1 LFDGVDNSMTDKKKL
16 KIKIFDKE
24 YSLLVENEE
33 IAKELAIYVNK
44 VMEETKDE
52 LPDRPAQTIA
62 IIACLNIAYDLFIEK
77 NKNREFLIQ
86 ASDKIKRI
94 KLLLKEPEMSDPS

>member
-1 LFDGVDNSMTDKKKL
+1 MSEKKNL
-16 KIKIFDKE
+16 KIKIFENE

-44 VMEETKDE
+44 VMEETKEE
-52 LPDRPAQTIA
+52 LPDQPAQTIA

-86 ASDKIKRI
+86 ASDKVKKL
-94 KLLLKEPEMSDPS
+94 KLLLTEPELSDPS

>member
-1 LFDGVDNSMTDKKKL
+1 MNEKKKL

-33 IAKELAIYVNK
+33 IAKELAVYVNK
-44 VMEETKDE
+44 VMDETKDE
-52 LPDRPAQTIA
+52 LPDQPVQTIA
-62 IIACLNIAYDLFIEK
+62 IIACLNIAFDLFLEK

-86 ASDKIKRI
+86 ATDKVKKIR
-94 KLLLKEPEMSDPS
+94 LLISESVVSDPS

>member
-1 LFDGVDNSMTDKKKL
+1 MSDKKKL

-33 IAKELAIYVNK
+33 IAKELAVYVKK

-52 LPDRPAQTIA
+52 LPDQPVQTIA
-62 IIACLNIAYDLFIEK
+62 IIACLNIAYDLFLEK
-77 NKNREFLIQ
+77 NNNREFLIQ
-86 ASDKIKRI
+86 ATDKVKKI
-94 KLLLKEPEMSDPS
+94 KLLLSVPDMSIPS

>member
-1 LFDGVDNSMTDKKKL
+1 MTEKKKL
-16 KIKIFDKE
+16 KIKIFEKE

-52 LPDRPAQTIA
+52 LPDQPAQTIA
-62 IIACLNIAYDLFIEK
+62 IIACLNIAYDLFLEK
-77 NKNREFLIQ
+77 NKNREFVIQ
-86 ASDKIKRI
+86 AADKVKKL
-94 KLLLKEPEMSDPS
+94 KLLLNDPAIPSPS

>member
-1 LFDGVDNSMTDKKKL
+1 MSDKKKL

-33 IAKELAIYVNK
+33 IAKELAVYVNK

-52 LPDRPAQTIA
+52 LPDQPVQTIA
-62 IIACLNIAYDLFIEK
+62 IIACLNIAYDLFLEK
-77 NKNREFLIQ
+77 NNNREFLIQ
-86 ASDKIKRI
+86 ATDKVKKI
-94 KLLLKEPEMSDPS
+94 KLLLSVPDMSIPS

>member
-1 LFDGVDNSMTDKKKL
+1 MEKKKL

-33 IAKELAIYVNK
+33 IAKELAVYVNK
-44 VMEETKDE
+44 VMEETRDE
-52 LPDRPAQTIA
+52 LPDQPAQTIA
-62 IIACLNIAYDLFIEK
+62 IIACLNIAYDLFLEK

-86 ASDKIKRI
+86 AGDRMKKI
-94 KLLLKEPEMSDPS
+94 KLLLAEPSVSDPS

>member
-1 LFDGVDNSMTDKKKL
+1 MGSAERLMEKKKL

-52 LPDRPAQTIA
+52 LPDQPPQTIA

-86 ASDKIKRI
+86 ASDKVKKI
-94 KLLLKEPEMSDPS
+94 KLLLSEQQTADPS

>member
-1 LFDGVDNSMTDKKKL
+1 MFDGVDNSMTDKKKL

-44 VMEETKDE
+44 VMEETKD
-52 LPDRPAQTIA
+52 
-62 IIACLNIAYDLFIEK
+62 DLFIEK

-86 ASDKIKRI
+86 ATDKIKRI
-94 KLLLKEPEMSDPS
+94 KLLLKEPELSDPS